1 MKNELYNLRLIASIY
16 LSFRLYGNNFSKE
29 EERSS
34 IKEELLFKF
43 VKYRLPVL
51 KNIMLY
57 EKWETELDRAK
68 LLVSYEILKDE
79 TKKFEEK

>member
-1 MKNELYNLRLIASIY
+1 MKNELYNLRLIANIY
-16 LSFRLYGNNFSKE
+16 LSFRLSGNNFSKE

-68 LLVSYEILKDE
+68 VLVSYEILKDE